1 MGRERGW
8 VSVSVQTYQSHRAS
22 TQRILQQEYTVDE
35 SGATLNALSRAS
47 GSEEEERERAE
58 QQSSATP
65 TTSIFIRDWKV
76 RSRHR
81 LPFPADSACPPRSRL
96 PSLPPPTRLRC

>member
-22 TQRILQQEYTVDE
+22 TQRILQQEYSVDE
-35 SGATLNALSRAS
+35 SGASLNALSRAS
-47 GSEEEERERAE
+47 GPEEEERERAE

-76 RSRHR
+76 RLAR
-81 LPFPADSACPPRSRL
+81 LLPAQQADPPPCRSSLPSRL
-96 PSLPPPTRLRC
+96 PS